1 MSTETDLLD
10 RLDNVLDY
18 KALQNLFSEIAAQA
32 QAAREDAGLARKI
45 DDCIRR
51 IEEERASDQRELE
64 EIKGRYE
71 TFQEENRGVVGWFKR
86 HMPLTEAR
94 RQDVHHRSELADQ
107 QAEVLADNLVI
118 ARAQMLKERFL
129 APAERRLGRRPVE
142 WQSEVEVAHSVG
154 QLSAL
159 AAALASMV
167 PEIDRSHGFIE
178 LVKKD
183 VEAFAGAAFAAKE
196 DRARRDAD
204 LTAARRELTE
214 LAHEIEQKEKL
225 KREGLAR
232 VGRLVTEELTSTDAA
247 FRDDSRQLAEIDA
260 SAVRLT
266 AVREALGQISSAA
279 EKIGAQS
286 KELQALPEQLQQLRV
301 ERQQAERRQTD
312 AAVAEARKTAIA
324 DERRNRLDEARRR
337 IEQAQ
342 QSLASTQQADA
353 TWRAQHAPEKSMPQ
367 MVEAAPDDSPHAA
380 PLREARAAVATA
392 EAAFQE
398 ASQSFEMAKQDA
410 DQARAALESGKGQL
424 STTDAKIATLEQR
437 RVQLQHELPQASL
450 AGQAAFA
457 KAAAALATYLNN
469 ERASTT
475 TTMAPPYGCVSG
487 SQLNA
492 SWGDALLHADRDF
505 ARHLQAV
512 ALLEQLSQWQH
523 ARQNELERQRTTI
536 AERRTAA
543 WRRRCRELVGDTLAA
558 EIKQTP

>member
-18 KALQNLFSEIAAQA
+18 KALQNLFSDIAAQA

-45 DDCIRR
+45 DNCIRR

-86 HMPLTEAR
+86 HVPFTESR

-107 QAEVLADNLVI
+107 QAEILADNLVI

-142 WQSEVEVAHSVG
+142 WQADLDAAHSVE
-154 QLSAL
+154 QLPGLATAL
-159 AAALASMV
+159 KSIVA
-167 PEIDRSHGFIE
+167 EIDRSHGFIE

-183 VEAFAGAAFAAKE
+183 VEAFAGAAFTAKE
-196 DRARRDAD
+196 DRVRRDGD

-214 LAHEIEQKEKL
+214 LAHEVEQKDKL

-232 VGRLVTEELTSTDAA
+232 LGRLVTEELTATDSA
-247 FRDDSRQLAEIDA
+247 FREDGRQLAEIDA
-260 SAVRLT
+260 SAARLA
-266 AVREALGQISSAA
+266 AVREAVGQLTAAA

-312 AAVAEARKTAIA
+312 AAVAEARKSAVA
-324 DERRNRLDEARRR
+324 DERRTHLDETRRR
-337 IEQAQ
+337 LEQAQ
-342 QSLASTQQADA
+342 QSLAGTQQADA
-353 TWRAQHAPEKSMPQ
+353 AWRAQHTPEKSMPQ

-380 PLREARAAVATA
+380 HLCEARAAVAAA
-392 EAAFQE
+392 EAGFQE
-398 ASQSFEMAKQDA
+398 TSQSFEMAKHDA
-410 DQARAALESGKGQL
+410 DQARAVLESGKGQL
-424 STTDAKIATLEQR
+424 AATDAKIAALEQR
-437 RVQLQHELPQASL
+437 RVQLQRELPQASL

-457 KAAAALATYLNN
+457 KAAAALTTYLNN

-475 TTMAPPYGCVSG
+475 TTMAPPYGCVGG

-523 ARQNELERQRTTI
+523 AGQSELERERATL
-536 AERRTAA
+536 ADRRTAA
-543 WRRRCRELVGDTLAA
+543 WRRRGRELVGDTLAA
-558 EIKQTP
+558 EMQ